1 MGHRYL
7 HLSSQ
12 QTELI
17 LEDKKE
23 MLEEPEV
30 MNDYKETV
38 FSEHNKAYICTHMVY
53 DNRHETYKS

>member
-1 MGHRYL
+1 MGHLYL

-12 QTELI
+12 QTGLI

-23 MLEEPEV
+23 MPEEPEV
-30 MNDYKETV
+30 MDDYKETV
-38 FSEHNKAYICTHMVY
+38 FSGHSKTYICTHVVY